1 MLQAQVDR
9 KEAERALN
17 LAGGHVR
24 RAITAARSL

>member
-17 LAGGHVR
+17 LASGHVR